1 MSELRYE
8 QDADGPAGAARLA
21 SRTPKG
27 TRIILLFARLL
38 FMALVLATP
47 AIVIA
52 SRDNSLEPVGF
63 PTILSGCMG
72 IALVG
77 YIGLEVSRM
86 PQLLELI
93 VDIGRQ
99 LIEFGHSQI
108 RRCDGLIQAS
118 AERAS

>member
-1 MSELRYE
+1 
-8 QDADGPAGAARLA
+8 
-21 SRTPKG
+21 
-27 TRIILLFARLL
+27 
-38 FMALVLATP
+38 
-47 AIVIA
+47 
-52 SRDNSLEPVGF
+52 
-63 PTILSGCMG
+63 MG

-99 LIEFGHSQI
+99 LVEFGHSQI
-108 RRCDGLIQAS
+108 RRCDSLVQAS

>member
-1 MSELRYE
+1 MKLE
-8 QDADGPAGAARLA
+8 QALAKVFKFVTFVFFTFTALLYIGVLLLLPLDILFQLIRLFHA
-21 SRTPKG
+21 
-27 TRIILLFARLL
+27 
-38 FMALVLATP
+38 
-47 AIVIA
+47 
-52 SRDNSLEPVGF
+52 VGF

-108 RRCDGLIQAS
+108 RRCDGLIEAS